1 MPSKVTIR
9 SSRMSILLWKKSRGF
24 VTSSLSKI
32 FGGKTTKSSGLL
44 TARVRSSNSVLPEPR
59 GATTRQLLSFLVS
72 GSFRF
77 MDMELTIGIIAG
89 RNQPFNRDST
99 LDANCRVRA
108 QSSRNCLWADR
119 EIVARGGNLPC
130 LKVYDN

>member
-1 MPSKVTIR
+1 
-9 SSRMSILLWKKSRGF
+9 RGL

-32 FGGKTTKSSGLL
+32 FGGKTTKCSGLL

-89 RNQPFNRDST
+89 RNQPFSRNST
-99 LDANCRVRA
+99 LDVSCRVRL
-108 QSSRNCLWADR
+108 QSSMNCFWAGR
-119 EIVARGGNLPC
+119 EIVARFGNLPC